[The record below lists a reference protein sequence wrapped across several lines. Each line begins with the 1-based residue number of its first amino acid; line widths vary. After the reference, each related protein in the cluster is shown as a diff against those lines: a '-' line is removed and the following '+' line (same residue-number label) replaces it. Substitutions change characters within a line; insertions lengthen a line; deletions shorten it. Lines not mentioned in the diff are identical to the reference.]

1 MLGLEGRIGTVAPGM
16 IADLIVV
23 NGDPVADITVL
34 QQRERIE
41 TVIKDGRIVEFDEEA
56 IARSW
61 PHDRGIGYSVID
73 LTYDVVH
80 GADPRER
87 QAGEKYTFDGEHA
100 RDLVADLRR
109 RERAA
114 GSTESV

>member
-1 MLGLEGRIGTVAPGM
+1 
-16 IADLIVV
+16 
-23 NGDPVADITVL
+23 
-34 QQRERIE
+34 
-41 TVIKDGRIVEFDEEA
+41 
-56 IARSW
+56 
-61 PHDRGIGYSVID
+61 VID

-87 QAGEKYTFDGEHA
+87 QAGDPYTFDGEHA